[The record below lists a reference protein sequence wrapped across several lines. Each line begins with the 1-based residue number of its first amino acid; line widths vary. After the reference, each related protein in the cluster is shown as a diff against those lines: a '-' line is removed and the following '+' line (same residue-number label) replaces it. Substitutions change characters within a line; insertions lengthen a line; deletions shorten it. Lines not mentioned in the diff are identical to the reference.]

1 MLPGSF
7 KAALAPRFAGVPE
20 RIGYRKEGRSILL
33 TDARPLDTVALPRMV
48 DRFVALADV
57 PGSEVPPQAP
67 RLRAD
72 QARAAGLREAL
83 GLVGERPVL
92 ALCPGA
98 AYGSAKR
105 WPAGHYAALAKRAL
119 ARGEAVWLFG
129 GPQEREVTARIR
141 ADCDA
146 AASLHDLAGRTSLL
160 DAIDLLSLADRVVSN
175 DSGLMHVAAALGRP
189 LLALYGSTTPA
200 FTPPLDE
207 GARVLERALDCRPCF
222 ARTCPL
228 GHRDCLR
235 GISVDEVDAR
245 LPALAERCA

>member
-1 MLPGSF
+1 M
-7 KAALAPRFAGVPE
+7 
-20 RIGYRKEGRSILL
+20 
-33 TDARPLDTVALPRMV
+33 
-48 DRFVALADV
+48 
-57 PGSEVPPQAP
+57 
-67 RLRAD
+67 
-72 QARAAGLREAL
+72 
-83 GLVGERPVL
+83 
-92 ALCPGA
+92 
-98 AYGSAKR
+98 
-105 WPAGHYAALAKRAL
+105 
-119 ARGEAVWLFG
+119 
-129 GPQEREVTARIR
+129 
-141 ADCDA
+141 
-146 AASLHDLAGRTSLL
+146 
-160 DAIDLLSLADRVVSN
+160 SN